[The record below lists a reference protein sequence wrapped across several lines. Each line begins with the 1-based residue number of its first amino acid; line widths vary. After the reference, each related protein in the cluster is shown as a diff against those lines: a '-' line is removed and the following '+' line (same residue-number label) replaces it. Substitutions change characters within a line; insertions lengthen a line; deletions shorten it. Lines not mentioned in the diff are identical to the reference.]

1 MDKLLEMEEQ
11 LKRNVGAMDEE
22 GQAKLAEACEYIKE
36 HGIPEVRQRLLNF
49 LDEGMAL
56 WKKDLEERIA
66 RYEEGNNE
74 EALKM
79 IDELLEEVTEMLK
92 NRLD

>member
-1 MDKLLEMEEQ
+1 MNKLLEMEEQ

-22 GQAKLAEACEYIKE
+22 GQAKFVEACEYIKE
-36 HGIPEVRQRLLNF
+36 HGTPEVRQRLLF
-49 LDEGMAL
+49 FGDEGKAL
-56 WKKDLEERIA
+56 WKKDLKERIDC
-66 RYEEGNNE
+66 YEEENNE